1 MRERVHDEAVIDRL
15 QAAGEGVRRLGSGVE
30 LGLGLGLAGLDLGL
44 GLGIGLGLGLGLGLG
59 VGLGL
64 GLGLGLQGPVK
75 AVELLWWR
83 LDEPLLSP
91 ACLLTAEGPADVR
104 AQVPGEGESER

>member
-59 VGLGL
+59 FR
-64 GLGLGLQGPVK
+64 LGLGLQGPVK

>member
-1 MRERVHDEAVIDRL
+1 MRERVHDEAAIDRL
-15 QAAGEGVRRLGSGVE
+15 QAAGEGVRRLGSGGE
-30 LGLGLGLAGLDLGL
+30 LGFGLGFGLGGLDLGI
-44 GLGIGLGLGLGLGLG
+44 GLGIGLGSGFRLR
-59 VGLGL
+59 
-64 GLGLGLQGPVK
+64 LGLQGPVK

-83 LDEPLLSP
+83 LDEPLLWP

>member
-1 MRERVHDEAVIDRL
+1 VRERVHDEAAIDRL
-15 QAAGEGVRRLGSGVE
+15 QAAGEGVRRLGSGGE
-30 LGLGLGLAGLDLGL
+30 LGVGLGLGGLD
-44 GLGIGLGLGLGLGLG
+44 LGIGLGIGLGLGLG